1 MPVLENARHE
11 RFIQNIVKGMTQ
23 RQAYK
28 DAFPDNNSNDKT
40 VDELAS
46 RLFNNIKVHT
56 RYEELLEELE
66 DKSIMSAKERMKWL
80 TDVIKNIQRDD
91 VYVKNNDGEDVLIGS
106 KNADINTKIKAIDTL
121 NKMDNTYQQNIKVS
135 GNINNPFDGMS
146 TEELRDI
153 LGKLEND

>member
-46 RLFNNIKVHT
+46 RLFNSVKVQT

-135 GNINNPFDGMS
+135 GNINNPFENLS
-146 TEELRDI
+146 EEELR
-153 LGKLEND
+153 KLIQ

>member
-46 RLFNNIKVHT
+46 RLFNDIKVHT

-91 VYVKNNDGEDVLIGS
+91 VYVRDNEGNETLIGS
-106 KNADINTKIKAIDTL
+106 KNADINTKLKAIDTL
-121 NKMDNTYQQNIKVS
+121 NKMDNTYQQNVKIS
-135 GNINNPFDGMS
+135 GSINNPFENLS
-146 TEELRDI
+146 EEELR
-153 LGKLEND
+153 KLIQ

>member
-11 RFIQNIVKGMTQ
+11 RFVQNLIKGITQ
-23 RQAYK
+23 RIAYR

-40 VDELAS
+40 IDEAAS
-46 RLFNNIKVHT
+46 RLFNDSKVHA
-56 RYEELLEELE
+56 RYEELLEQLE
-66 DKSIMSAKERMKWL
+66 NESIMSAKERMIWL
-80 TDVIKNIQRDD
+80 TNVINGTEKET
-91 VYVKNNDGEDVLIGS
+91 NDRI
-106 KNADINTKIKAIDTL
+106 ADLNTKIKAIDTL

>member
-11 RFIQNIVKGMTQ
+11 RFIQNMVKGMTQ
-23 RQAYK
+23 RIAYK
-28 DAFPDNNSNDKT
+28 DAFPDNNASDKT
-40 VDELAS
+40 IDEMAS
-46 RLFNNIKVHT
+46 RLFNDDKVHA
-56 RYEELLEELE
+56 RYIELLQQLE

-106 KNADINTKIKAIDTL
+106 KNADINTKLKAIDTL

-135 GNINNPFDGMS
+135 GNINNPFENLS
-146 TEELRDI
+146 EEELR
-153 LGKLEND
+153 KLIQ

>member
-11 RFIQNIVKGMTQ
+11 NYVQNLIKGMTQ
-23 RQAYK
+23 RQAYRVVYK
-28 DAFPDNNSNDKT
+28 NNMTDKQ
-40 VDELAS
+40 VDEEACK
-46 RLFNNIKVHT
+46 LFNSPKVHQ
-56 RYEELLEELE
+56 RYEELMQQLEEE
-66 DKSIMSAKERMKWL
+66 SIMSAKERMKWL

-91 VYVKNNDGEDVLIGS
+91 VYVKDNEGNETLIGS

>member
-11 RFIQNIVKGMTQ
+11 RFTQNLIKGMTQ

-28 DAFPDNNSNDKT
+28 DAFPDNNSNDKSI
-40 VDELAS
+40 DELAS
-46 RLFNNIKVHT
+46 RLFNDVKVHS
-56 RYEELLEELE
+56 RYKELLEQLE
-66 DKSIMSAKERMKWL
+66 SESIMSAKERMIWL
-80 TDVIKNIQRDD
+80 TNVINGKEKDTTYLSVNGETTPIEKTADLNI
-91 VYVKNNDGEDVLIGS
+91 
-106 KNADINTKIKAIDTL
+106 KIKALDTL

-153 LGKLEND
+153 LGNLENDK

>member
-1 MPVLENARHE
+1 MPVLEIARHE
-11 RFIQNIVKGMTQ
+11 RFVQNLIKGMSQ
-23 RQAYK
+23 RQAYRDVYK
-28 DAFPDNNSNDKT
+28 NNMTDKQ
-40 VDELAS
+40 VDEEACK
-46 RLFNNIKVHT
+46 LFNSPKVHQ
-56 RYEELLEELE
+56 RYEELMQQLE
-66 DKSIMSAKERMKWL
+66 DASIMSAKERMKWL

-91 VYVKNNDGEDVLIGS
+91 VYVRDNEGNETLKRS

>member
-11 RFIQNIVKGMTQ
+11 NYVQNLIKGMSQ
-23 RQAYK
+23 RQAYRDVYK
-28 DAFPDNNSNDKT
+28 NNMTDKQ
-40 VDELAS
+40 VDEEACK
-46 RLFNNIKVHT
+46 LFNSPKVHQ
-56 RYEELLEELE
+56 RYKELMQQLE
-66 DKSIMSAKERMKWL
+66 DTSIMSAKERMKWL

-106 KNADINTKIKAIDTL
+106 KNADINTKLKAIDTL
-121 NKMDNTYQQNIKVS
+121 NKMDNAYQQNVKIS
-135 GNINNPFDGMS
+135 GSINNPFDGMS

>member
-11 RFIQNIVKGMTQ
+11 RFVQNLVKGMTQ

-28 DAFPDNNSNDKT
+28 EAFPDNNSNDKS

-46 RLFNNIKVHT
+46 RLFNDVKVHT
-56 RYEELLEELE
+56 RYEELLQHLE
-66 DKSIMSAKERMKWL
+66 NESIMSAKERMIWL
-80 TDVIKNIQRDD
+80 TNVINGKEKDTTYLSVNGETTPIEKTADLNI
-91 VYVKNNDGEDVLIGS
+91 
-106 KNADINTKIKAIDTL
+106 KIKALDTL

-135 GNINNPFDGMS
+135 GNINNPFEGMS

-153 LGKLEND
+153 LGNLENDK